1 MHSEVIIIGIA
12 GGSASGKTTVVSKI
26 MDTFGDQLSLIALDS
41 YYRDRSDLSYDE
53 RCKIN
58 YDHPASL
65 DFDLLIENVKQLKNG
80 QDVDI
85 PVYDFAIYNRVP
97 QVERVEARRIIVVE
111 GILIFAIPELR
122 KLFDIKVF
130 VDAAA
135 DVRMMRRLKRDM
147 QERGRSFESVEKQYF
162 ETVRPMHFDFIEPSK
177 QYADIIIPR
186 GGSNHVA
193 INMLTAKVK
202 DLLDGAKN

>member
-1 MHSEVIIIGIA
+1 MKPEVIIIGIA

-26 MDTFGDQLSLIALDS
+26 MDMFGDQLSLIALDS
-41 YYRDRSDLSYDE
+41 YYRDRSDLTYDE

-80 QDVDI
+80 HDVDI

-130 VDAAA
+130 VDADA

-147 QERGRSFESVEKQYF
+147 HERGRSFESVEKQ
-162 ETVRPMHFDFIEPSK
+162 
-177 QYADIIIPR
+177 
-186 GGSNHVA
+186 
-193 INMLTAKVK
+193 
-202 DLLDGAKN
+202 

>member
-1 MHSEVIIIGIA
+1 MKPEVIIIGIA

-41 YYRDRSDLSYDE
+41 YYRDRSDLTYDE

-80 QDVDI
+80 HDVDI

-130 VDAAA
+130 VDADA

-202 DLLDGAKN
+202 DLLDGAKD

>member
-1 MHSEVIIIGIA
+1 MNSEVIIIGIA
-12 GGSASGKTTVVSKI
+12 GGSASGKTTVVKKI
-26 MDTFGDQLSLIALDS
+26 MDKFGDQLSLIALDS
-41 YYRDRSDLSYDE
+41 YYRDRSDLTYDE

-65 DFDLLIENVKQLKNG
+65 DFDLLIENVKQLKRG

-97 QVERVEARRIIVVE
+97 QVERVQARRIIVVE

-147 QERGRSFESVEKQYF
+147 QERGRSFESVERQYF

-186 GGSNHVA
+186 GGSNLVA

-202 DLLDGAKN
+202 DLLDGAKD